1 MLAIKIAGLGYY
13 LPQQILTSAE
23 LEQTLDIPAGWIEG
37 AAGIRERRRVKDET
51 TAQMGASAGRMALS
65 HAGLTVN
72 DIDAIIGASA
82 APQQTIPC
90 TAAYVQRELG
100 APDGRSACFDVNA
113 TCLSF
118 FVGLQVAS
126 HLVMGGQYK
135 RVLLYSSE
143 IVGRSLN
150 PKERESTVL
159 MGDGAAAAIVTC
171 ADPGEASGIWYSRMT
186 TFSSGADTTT
196 VQGGGTLHH
205 PNDPATT
212 PEMNMFHMDGHAV
225 LLQASRAAGGF
236 IDEFFTHTEW
246 KRDEIEAV
254 VPHQASGVALKLLS
268 HRFGFRPEQI
278 VSNIATRGNCVAAS
292 LPLAL
297 AEAVHGERIR
307 RGDRVFLIGTG
318 AGLSIGGMLLTY

>member
-1 MLAIKIAGLGYY
+1 MLPIKLAGLGYY
-13 LPQQILTSAE
+13 LPEQILTSAE
-23 LEQTLDIPAGWIEG
+23 MERAMDIPPGWIER
-37 AAGIRERRRVKDET
+37 AAGIRERRRATGET
-51 TAQMGASAGRMALS
+51 SAQMGACAGRMALA
-65 HAGLTVN
+65 HAGLGVN

-100 APDGRSACFDVNA
+100 APDGASACFDVNA

-118 FVGLQVAS
+118 FVGLQVAA
-126 HLVMGGQYK
+126 HLIAGGQYQ
-135 RVLLYSSE
+135 RILLYSSE

-150 PKERESTVL
+150 PKERESAVL
-159 MGDGAAAAIVTC
+159 MGDGAAAAIVTR
-171 ADPGEASGIWYSRMT
+171 AAPGEASAIWHSRMT

-196 VQGGGTLHH
+196 VRGGGTLHH

-212 PEMNMFHMDGHAV
+212 SEMNLFHMDGPAV
-225 LLQASRAAGGF
+225 LLQAGRAAGPF
-236 IDEFFTHTEW
+236 IDEFFTHTDW

-254 VPHQASGVALKLLS
+254 VPHQASGVALKFLTL
-268 HRFGFRPEQI
+268 RFGFRPEQI
-278 VSNIATRGNCVAAS
+278 ISNIATRGNCVAAS
-292 LPLAL
+292 LPLAF
-297 AEAVHGERIR
+297 AEAVHADRIR